1 MSLVSIFFAY
11 NDVNDSFG
19 GIVIELVNNCCHS
32 IEVDDN
38 IDIDDNI
45 YQFELF
51 FRYGNN
57 NGNDVVVE
65 NAGENDDAKW
75 WIVVNLFTS
84 SVEFVYENEQKP
96 VTIFLKMYII
106 YVIDQHHPVITHKI
120 TTVYK

>member
-1 MSLVSIFFAY
+1 MNQYNFFNLELNILSDENNNSNTLVNKANLMSLVSIFFAY

-65 NAGENDDAKW
+65 NAGENDDAK
-75 WIVVNLFTS
+75 
-84 SVEFVYENEQKP
+84 
-96 VTIFLKMYII
+96 
-106 YVIDQHHPVITHKI
+106 
-120 TTVYK
+120 